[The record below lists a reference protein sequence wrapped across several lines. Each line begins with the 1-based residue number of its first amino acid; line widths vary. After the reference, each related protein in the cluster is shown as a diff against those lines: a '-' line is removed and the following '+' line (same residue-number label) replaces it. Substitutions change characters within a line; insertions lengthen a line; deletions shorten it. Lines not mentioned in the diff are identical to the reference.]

1 MPGTERHS
9 RVRTERAPVEY
20 VANRHRARA
29 SHPFDTGFLA
39 PDAAERVRAFH
50 RSLPG
55 YAATPLVRLDAQA
68 QRLGLAG
75 LWLKDESARFG
86 LDAFKVLGAAYAVA
100 RALAE
105 RLHLAGR
112 LDFERLRAAVRDV
125 GALTLVTATDGNHGR
140 ALAWAARALGQRAVV
155 YLPNGATAHRLQAI
169 AELGAQAEV
178 HSGNYDDAVRH
189 AARLAAE
196 RGWVLVQDT
205 AWAGYEQ
212 VPRWIMQGYLTMFAE
227 AFEQLGDRSPT
238 HVFIQAGVG
247 SLAGSLQGYLRE
259 RYGANGAAL
268 YVVEPQAAACYCD
281 SARARD
287 GKARAVTGAL
297 ATIMT
302 GLAAGEPS
310 TLGWPILRD
319 YAAGFFACADAVA
332 QQGVRLLARPLDA
345 DPGVV
350 SGESGAVTA
359 GLVAM
364 LRVRT
369 EMRSITDAIG
379 LGPESRVLLF
389 STEGATDPEGY
400 ARIMRMVDETGAA
413 PVSVTDTGELGF
425 RVP

>member
-1 MPGTERHS
+1 MPGTERRT

-29 SHPFDTGFLA
+29 PHPFDTGFLA

-55 YAATPLVRLDAQA
+55 YAPTPLVRLDVLA

-75 LWLKDESARFG
+75 LWLKDESARLG

-100 RALAE
+100 RALGE
-105 RLHLAGR
+105 RLQLAGG
-112 LDFERLRAAVRDV
+112 LDFERLRAALGDV
-125 GALTLVTATDGNHGR
+125 SVFTLVTATDGNHGR
-140 ALAWAARALGQRAVV
+140 ALAWVARALGQHAVV
-155 YLPNGATAHRLQAI
+155 FLPSGAAAHRVQAI
-169 AELGAQAEV
+169 SELGAQAEV

-259 RYGANGAAL
+259 RCGANGPAL
-268 YVVEPQAAACYCD
+268 YVVEPQAAACYYD
-281 SARARD
+281 SARSRD
-287 GKARAVTGAL
+287 GRARTVAGAL
-297 ATIMT
+297 ETIMT
-302 GLAAGEPS
+302 GLAAGQPS
-310 TLGWPILRD
+310 TLGWAILRD

-332 QQGVRLLARPLDA
+332 EQGARLLAQPLGA
-345 DPGVV
+345 DPPVA

-359 GLVAM
+359 GLAAW
-364 LRVRT
+364 LRERN
-369 EMRSITDAIG
+369 EARPIADAIG

-389 STEGATDPEGY
+389 STEGATDPDSY
-400 ARIMRMVDETGAA
+400 ARILRTND
-413 PVSVTDTGELGF
+413 VT
-425 RVP
+425 